1 VAGHL
6 TISHGINFLLP
17 VKITRL
23 NMQNQAVLIIDH
35 DEDDWIMIDEVW
47 KELKL
52 NNELIFVS
60 NGDDAIDRIQKMQD
74 APFIIICELNL
85 PRLNGFELR
94 EKMLLANSKKLK
106 SVPFIFWST
115 TASEEQILQA
125 YNLSVHGFFIKDN
138 SIHDLKETFKTII
151 NYWKRSKMPAK
162 TNVA

>member
-1 VAGHL
+1 
-6 TISHGINFLLP
+6 
-17 VKITRL
+17 
-23 NMQNQAVLIIDH
+23 MQNEPVLIIDH

-52 NNELIFVS
+52 NNELVFIS
-60 NGDDAIDRIQKMQD
+60 NGEEAIALIQKMQH
-74 APFIIICELNL
+74 APFIVICELNL
-85 PRLNGFELR
+85 PRINGFELR
-94 EKMLLANSKKLK
+94 EKMLQANSQKLH

-115 TASEEQILQA
+115 TASEEQILNA

-162 TNVA
+162 TNVI